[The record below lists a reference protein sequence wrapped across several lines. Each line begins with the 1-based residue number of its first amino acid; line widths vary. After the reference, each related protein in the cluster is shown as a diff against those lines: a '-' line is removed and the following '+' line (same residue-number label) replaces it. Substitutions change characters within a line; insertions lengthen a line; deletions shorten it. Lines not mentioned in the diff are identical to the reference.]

1 MPLSPDTLPAVLIG
15 GPPHSGKSVLLYAL
29 SQALRQAGVEHYALR
44 ACPDGEGDWSQEA
57 TPETVRA
64 IRIKG
69 GWTPEWVDRICRDI
83 HNRHLPLLV
92 DVGGRPTPDQE
103 RIFDACTHAI
113 LLTKDASS
121 HAEWHER
128 IARHTLPVLADLTS
142 VEAGESVLQGDTPLT
157 GAVAGLTRHQPVAN
171 PVIDALQG
179 QLSHLFANDAAELR
193 RRHLRTAPVEL
204 AVDLDRIAVT
214 LGWAQPGA
222 KVTWQPRHLPGLLDY
237 LPAAKPL
244 AIYGRAPVWVYAA
257 LAGLAAPA
265 PLVSF
270 DVRLGW
276 VTPPTVHWGAVP
288 TSSPVTIT
296 IQSEDDHVRYDCQL
310 PTAYIDRNEL
320 DTLAVPEPSPHHG
333 VVVNGKLPQW
343 LWTALTPALAHRAP
357 WVAVY
362 WPQGNNQAIIVAARD
377 PQHPIGTLVSS
388 QAGH

>member
-1 MPLSPDTLPAVLIG
+1 VASNTRVCRPIASP
-15 GPPHSGKSVLLYAL
+15 
-29 SQALRQAGVEHYALR
+29 E
-44 ACPDGEGDWSQEA
+44 
-57 TPETVRA
+57 
-64 IRIKG
+64 
-69 GWTPEWVDRICRDI
+69 
-83 HNRHLPLLV
+83 
-92 DVGGRPTPDQE
+92 
-103 RIFDACTHAI
+103 
-113 LLTKDASS
+113 LTCVSC
-121 HAEWHER
+121 
-128 IARHTLPVLADLTS
+128 
-142 VEAGESVLQGDTPLT
+142 
-157 GAVAGLTRHQPVAN
+157 
-171 PVIDALQG
+171 
-179 QLSHLFANDAAELR
+179 
-193 RRHLRTAPVEL
+193 
-204 AVDLDRIAVT
+204 RIAVT
-214 LGWAQPGA
+214 LGWAQPGT
-222 KVTWQPRHLPGLLDY
+222 KVTWQPGHLPGLLDY